1 MGIPVVQITAIPNVA
16 QMLSVSRIVVGKA
29 VPHPTGDAKLD
40 KEKEKALRKKFVLK
54 ALELLTKDVSEPT
67 IAEVES

>member
-29 VPHPTGDAKLD
+29 VPYPTGDVQLD
-40 KEKEKALRKKFVLK
+40 GEKEKALRRKYVLK
-54 ALELLTKDVSEPT
+54 ALELLQTDVTEPT
-67 IAEVES
+67 VAMVEF

>member
-29 VPHPTGDAKLD
+29 VPHPTGDVSLD
-40 KEKEKALRKKFVLK
+40 KEKEKALRKKYVLK
-54 ALELLTKDVSEPT
+54 ALELLHTDVEGPT
-67 IAEVES
+67 VATVES

>member
-29 VPHPTGDAKLD
+29 VPHPTGDVQLD
-40 KEKEKALRKKFVLK
+40 KEKEKALRKKYVLK

-67 IAEVES
+67 IAVVES

>member
-29 VPHPTGDAKLD
+29 VPYPTGDVSLD
-40 KEKEKALRKKFVLK
+40 RDKEKALRKKFVQK
-54 ALELLTKDVSEPT
+54 ALELLHTEVQGPT
-67 IAEVES
+67 VATIES

>member
-29 VPHPTGDAKLD
+29 VPHPTGDVHLD
-40 KEKEKALRKKFVLK
+40 KEKEKALRRKFVLK
-54 ALELLTKDVSEPT
+54 ALELLAKDVSEPT
-67 IAEVES
+67 IAVVES

>member
-29 VPHPTGDAKLD
+29 VPYPTGDVQLD
-40 KEKEKALRKKFVLK
+40 TEKERALRKKYVLK
-54 ALELLTKDVSEPT
+54 ALELLQTKVTEPT
-67 IAEVES
+67 VAVIES